1 MIDGTITV
9 GNIIEII
16 TIAGGGIT
24 FMVKLLA
31 KFDIFSKRLDRLDN
45 QMERVETAM
54 AKLSEVTAQQ
64 ATQNGR
70 IDSIES
76 RLNMLSSRIDDNH
89 QAILKSIAQLFA
101 DHIQNIQQNITQTT
115 KQPTPRKRTTK

>member
-1 MIDGTITV
+1 MIDGTITI
-9 GNIIEII
+9 GNIIEIF
-16 TIAGGGIT
+16 TIGIGGVT

-31 KFDIFSKRLDRLDN
+31 KFDIFSKRLDRLDT

-70 IDSIES
+70 IDSIEN

-89 QAILKSIAQLFA
+89 QAILKSIAELFA
-101 DHIQNIQQNITQTT
+101 NHVKDMQTIP
-115 KQPTPRKRTTK
+115 QSTPRKRNSKNI